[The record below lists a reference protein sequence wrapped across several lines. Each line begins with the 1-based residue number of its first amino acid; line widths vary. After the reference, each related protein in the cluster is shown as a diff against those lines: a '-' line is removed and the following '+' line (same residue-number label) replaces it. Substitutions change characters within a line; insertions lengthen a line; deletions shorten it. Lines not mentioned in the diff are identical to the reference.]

1 MPRTFVLF
9 IVFWVLFPAAT
20 HAEIYR
26 YTDQNGVPRF
36 TDNIA
41 NVPESQRKNVL
52 SYPETDDISNPE
64 EQVEDAVKHPTEI
77 NKIQD
82 HPSPEQRLIKI
93 KAELDK
99 ENAELMKQ
107 LEAFSRER
115 SILSTHNTSKD
126 YKEQLESFN
135 KRLADY
141 EKRRRL
147 FQKKLDAYNSEIG
160 K

>member
-1 MPRTFVLF
+1 MPRAFVLF

-26 YTDQNGVPRF
+26 YTDQNGVLRF

-52 SYPETDDISNPE
+52 SYPETDDISKPE
-64 EQVEDAVKHPTEI
+64 
-77 NKIQD
+77 
-82 HPSPEQRLIKI
+82 LIEI

-107 LEAFSRER
+107 LEAFSKGRN
-115 SILSTHNTSKD
+115 ILSTHKTSKD

-147 FQKKLDAYNSEIG
+147 FQEKLNAYNSEIG